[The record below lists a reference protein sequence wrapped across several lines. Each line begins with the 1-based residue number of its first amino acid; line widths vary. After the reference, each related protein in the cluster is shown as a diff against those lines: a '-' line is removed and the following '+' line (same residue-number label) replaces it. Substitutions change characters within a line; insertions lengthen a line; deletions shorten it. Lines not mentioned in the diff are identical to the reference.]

1 MLKKRFTSNFKS
13 KILSEM
19 YEVLAENLK
28 KRNAQCFLRNYIM
41 EHYHHIKQHTEFRN
55 IWQISLHP
63 MSS

>member
-1 MLKKRFTSNFKS
+1 
-13 KILSEM
+13 M

-41 EHYHHIKQHTEFRN
+41 EHYHYIKQHTEFRN